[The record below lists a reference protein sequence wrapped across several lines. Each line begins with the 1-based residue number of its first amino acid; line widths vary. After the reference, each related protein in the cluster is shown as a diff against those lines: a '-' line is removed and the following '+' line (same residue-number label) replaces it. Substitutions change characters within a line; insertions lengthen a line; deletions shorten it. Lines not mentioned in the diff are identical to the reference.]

1 MQSRTRTRALL
12 FIFFL
17 SGISALI
24 YQTVWLKNLGLVF
37 GNTVYAA
44 STVIAIYLAGLGI
57 GAFLFGRRVLGR
69 SPLLVYAVLEALI
82 GVAGSLSSNGF
93 ALLDQA
99 YVASFQS
106 FIGSP
111 LLLALARVLFVSLF
125 LLPPTILMGGTL
137 PVLVRWVEGEWQGK
151 GKAISALYAVNTFGA
166 VAGVALAGFYLIP
179 KAGLLTTLFCAV
191 VLNFLLAL
199 ISVLLGY
206 GIRSG
211 RQEPSSARNAVEMS
225 SRSAPAVLLVTFL
238 MGLTSIAD
246 EVFWS
251 RVLVLHLGSSVYAYA
266 LMLTS
271 FLIGIAVGS
280 ALINR
285 VIDRIDPVRTLFF
298 FEIVLAAALALQIHY
313 FVRFADVLEALAR
326 ALNATTYEMTLV
338 VLLLAVLSALLL
350 PTAIMGAT
358 FPLVVRLYSER
369 TGAAEGRASGVVYFF
384 NTFGSI
390 LGSLLAGFVII
401 RWVGSQN
408 GLFLMALINL
418 LIAVVLFRSGP
429 AGRRWIPALAS
440 SALVVALAFV
450 FATPD
455 QIILSAGL
463 FADRKAPVLLF
474 REDVT
479 ATVTLRLMQGKFL
492 SLELNGVNVAGTSPD
507 LIGTQQLQG
516 HLPLL
521 VHGHAKKVLHIG
533 FGSGGTAYAVSR
545 HPVDQIRIAEISPEV
560 LEVSDSRLR
569 SVNHGVLSDPRVK
582 VEINDGRN
590 FILAT
595 PETFDVILSD
605 SIHPRYA
612 GNGSLYTRDYFELCR
627 RKLAPGGVISM
638 WLPFYTLTTRNY
650 LMILR
655 AFSDVFP
662 NTTVWYVPNAVN
674 PFTIVMGRLEPG
686 PIPLD
691 RIERGL
697 TPAVR
702 ADLAQIGI
710 QKAADIAGALLID
723 PEGVQRVTAG
733 IEPHVDDRPAV
744 EYESGRLLDR
754 VESWARNFAFLL
766 QNMTPMQRGFQG
778 SIGSSDEIARRE
790 KERRT
795 RFLGHL
801 RILLRELEYVE
812 GPASRSEP

>member
-1 MQSRTRTRALL
+1 MQSRTRSRVLL

-37 GNTVYAA
+37 GNTVYAT

-57 GAFLFGRRVLGR
+57 GAFLFGKRLLGR
-69 SPLLVYAVLEALI
+69 SPLILYAILEALI

-99 YVASFQS
+99 YIASFQF

-111 LLLALARVLFVSLF
+111 FLLALARVLFVALF

-137 PVLVRWVEGEWQGK
+137 PVLVRWVEAGSKGT

-166 VAGVALAGFYLIP
+166 VAGVALAGFVLIP
-179 KAGLLTTLFCAV
+179 KAGLLTTLFSAV
-191 VLNFLLAL
+191 LLNFLLAL
-199 ISVLLGY
+199 LSVLLEY
-206 GIRSG
+206 GVRDE
-211 RQEPSSARNAVEMS
+211 RQEAVAAEFS
-225 SRSAPAVLLVTFL
+225 TPAASTAAPVVLLLTFL

-271 FLIGIAVGS
+271 FLIGIAAGS

-285 VIDRIDPVRTLFF
+285 VIDRIEPVKALFIL
-298 FEIVLAAALALQIHY
+298 EIVLAAVLALQIHY

-326 ALNATTYEMTLV
+326 AFKANSYEMTLV
-338 VLLLAVLSALLL
+338 VLLLTVLSALII

-358 FPLVVRLYSER
+358 FPLVVKLYGQR
-369 TGAAEGRASGVVYFF
+369 TGAAEGHASGVVYFF
-384 NTFGSI
+384 NTLGSI

-401 RWVGSQN
+401 RWIGSQN

-418 LIAVVLFRSGP
+418 VIAVVLFQS
-429 AGRRWIPALAS
+429 GRRTRRWVVGLVS
-440 SALVVALAFV
+440 SAVVVAGAFV
-450 FATPD
+450 LAKPD

-463 FADRKAPVLLF
+463 FVDQKAPVLLF

-479 ATVTLRLMQGKFL
+479 ATVTLRQMQGKFL

-507 LIGTQQLQG
+507 LLGTQQLQG

-521 VHGHAKKVLHIG
+521 AHGSAKKVLHIG
-533 FGSGGTAYAVSR
+533 FGSGGTAWAVSR
-545 HPVDQIRIAEISPEV
+545 HPVEQIRIAEISPEV

-569 SVNHGVLSDPRVK
+569 SVNHGVLEDPRVK

-590 FILAT
+590 FIMAT
-595 PETFDVILSD
+595 PETFDIILSD

-627 RKLAPGGVISM
+627 KKLAPGGVISM

-691 RIERGL
+691 RIEKGL

-702 ADLAQIGI
+702 AELEQIGI
-710 QKAADIAGALLID
+710 RNAADIAAALIID
-723 PEGVQRVTAG
+723 AEGVERVTAG
-733 IEPHVDDRPAV
+733 IEPHVDDLPAV

-766 QNMTPMQRGFQG
+766 RNMTPMQRAFEGT
-778 SIGSSDEIARRE
+778 IASSEELIKLE
-790 KERRT
+790 TERRT

-801 RILLRELEYVE
+801 RILLRDLGWVE
-812 GPASRSEP
+812 KP

>member
-1 MQSRTRTRALL
+1 MQSRTRYRVLL

-37 GNTVYAA
+37 GNTVYAT

-57 GAFLFGRRVLGR
+57 GAFLFGKRLLGR
-69 SPLLVYAVLEALI
+69 SPLILYAILEALI

-99 YVASFQS
+99 YIASFQS
-106 FIGSP
+106 FSGSP
-111 LLLALARVLFVSLF
+111 LLLALARGLFVALF

-137 PVLVRWVEGEWQGK
+137 PVLVRWAEAGSRSR

-166 VAGVALAGFYLIP
+166 VAGVALAGFILIP
-179 KAGLLTTLFCAV
+179 KAGLLTTLFTAV
-191 VLNFLLAL
+191 LLNFLLAL
-199 ISVLLGY
+199 VSVLLGY
-206 GIRSG
+206 GIRD
-211 RQEPSSARNAVEMS
+211 EPRDPAVHLPPPAAGYG
-225 SRSAPAVLLVTFL
+225 SAPVVLLLTFL

-271 FLIGIAVGS
+271 FLIGIAAGS
-280 ALINR
+280 ALIHR
-285 VIDRIDPVRTLFF
+285 IIDRVDPVKTLFF
-298 FEIVLAAALALQIHY
+298 LELVLAATLAVQIHY

-326 ALNATTYEMTLV
+326 ALNAATYEMTLV
-338 VLLLAVLSALLL
+338 VLLLTVLSALFI

-358 FPLVVRLYSER
+358 FPLVVKLYGDR

-384 NTFGSI
+384 NTLGSI

-401 RWVGSQN
+401 RWIGSQN

-418 LIAVVLFRSGP
+418 LIAVILFRSGS
-429 AGRRWIPALAS
+429 GRRRWVLSLAS
-440 SALVVALAFV
+440 SATVLVCAFV
-450 FATPD
+450 LARPD

-479 ATVTLRLMQGKFL
+479 ATVTLRQMEGKFL

-507 LIGTQQLQG
+507 LLGTQHLQG

-521 VHGHAKKVLHIG
+521 AHGSAKRVLHIG
-533 FGSGGTAYAVSR
+533 FGSGGTAWAVSR
-545 HPVDQIRIAEISPEV
+545 HPVQQIRIAEISPEV

-569 SVNHGVLSDPRVK
+569 SVNHGVLSDPRVR

-627 RKLAPGGVISM
+627 KKLAPGGVISM
-638 WLPFYTLTTRNY
+638 WLPIYTLTTRNY

-662 NTTVWYVPNAVN
+662 NTTVWYVPNTVN

-691 RIERGL
+691 RVEKGL

-702 ADLAQIGI
+702 AELAQIGI
-710 QKAADIAGALLID
+710 HNAADIAAALIID
-723 PEGVQRVTAG
+723 AEGVQRVTAG
-733 IEPHVDDRPAV
+733 IEPHVDDLPAV

-754 VESWARNFAFLL
+754 VGSWAQNFEFLL
-766 QNMTPMQRGFQG
+766 RNMTPMQRAFEG
-778 SIGSSDEIARRE
+778 SIAPSEKLVELE
-790 KERRT
+790 KERRA

-801 RILLRELEYVE
+801 RFLLRQLGWVE
-812 GPASRSEP
+812 KPPG